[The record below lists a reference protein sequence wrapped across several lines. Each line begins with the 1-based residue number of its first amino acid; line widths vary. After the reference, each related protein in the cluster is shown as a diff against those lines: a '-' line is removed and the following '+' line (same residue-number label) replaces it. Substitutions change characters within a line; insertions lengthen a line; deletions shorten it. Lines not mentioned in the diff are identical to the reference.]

1 MSFTDN
7 LKKSL
12 GFEED
17 DFGTAYGIS
26 DYGEEDF
33 FEDEFTTIS
42 PEQTFYEIVL
52 IRPKSVDDMDYIF
65 DQIVE
70 ENNPVILDLKFL
82 EKQSEKDFRQ
92 AGEILK
98 LLRHQYGAEAIL
110 LSQTEELKTNESEK
124 YEAYESFYQK
134 RVRKLKKDINDHL
147 IVVLFAAVLN
157 LIIKAVVFVQAEF
170 AGVSITFTSL
180 LLGDFVPLV
189 FIVLFFITLKRYC
202 PDSHE
207 TPGWHG
213 NHRVFRPGLSAP
225 GAYPGSN

>member
-110 LSQTEELKTNESEK
+110 LSQAEDK
-124 YEAYESFYQK
+124 
-134 RVRKLKKDINDHL
+134 
-147 IVVLFAAVLN
+147 N
-157 LIIKAVVFVQAEF
+157 LIIVTPSRVK
-170 AGVSITFTSL
+170 
-180 LLGDFVPLV
+180 LV
-189 FIVLFFITLKRYC
+189 RK
-202 PDSHE
+202 D
-207 TPGWHG
+207 
-213 NHRVFRPGLSAP
+213 
-225 GAYPGSN
+225 

>member
-17 DFGTAYGIS
+17 DFGSAYGIS
-26 DYGEEDF
+26 DYESEEEDEF
-33 FEDEFTTIS
+33 FEEEFTTIS

-110 LSQTEELKTNESEK
+110 LSQAEDK
-124 YEAYESFYQK
+124 
-134 RVRKLKKDINDHL
+134 
-147 IVVLFAAVLN
+147 N
-157 LIIKAVVFVQAEF
+157 LIIVTPSRVK
-170 AGVSITFTSL
+170 
-180 LLGDFVPLV
+180 LV
-189 FIVLFFITLKRYC
+189 RK
-202 PDSHE
+202 D
-207 TPGWHG
+207 
-213 NHRVFRPGLSAP
+213 
-225 GAYPGSN
+225 

>member
-17 DFGTAYGIS
+17 DFGSAYGIS
-26 DYGEEDF
+26 DYGEDEF

-110 LSQTEELKTNESEK
+110 LAQAEDK
-124 YEAYESFYQK
+124 
-134 RVRKLKKDINDHL
+134 
-147 IVVLFAAVLN
+147 N
-157 LIIKAVVFVQAEF
+157 LII
-170 AGVSITFTSL
+170 ITPSR
-180 LLGDFVPLV
+180 VKLV
-189 FIVLFFITLKRYC
+189 RK
-202 PDSHE
+202 D
-207 TPGWHG
+207 
-213 NHRVFRPGLSAP
+213 
-225 GAYPGSN
+225 

>member
-17 DFGTAYGIS
+17 DFGSAYGIS
-26 DYGEEDF
+26 DYGEDEF
-33 FEDEFTTIS
+33 FEEEFTTIS

-110 LSQTEELKTNESEK
+110 LSQTEDK
-124 YEAYESFYQK
+124 
-134 RVRKLKKDINDHL
+134 
-147 IVVLFAAVLN
+147 N
-157 LIIKAVVFVQAEF
+157 LIIVTPSRVK
-170 AGVSITFTSL
+170 
-180 LLGDFVPLV
+180 LV
-189 FIVLFFITLKRYC
+189 RK
-202 PDSHE
+202 E
-207 TPGWHG
+207 
-213 NHRVFRPGLSAP
+213 
-225 GAYPGSN
+225 

>member
-1 MSFTDN
+1 MSFADN

-110 LSQTEELKTNESEK
+110 LSQTEDK
-124 YEAYESFYQK
+124 
-134 RVRKLKKDINDHL
+134 
-147 IVVLFAAVLN
+147 N
-157 LIIKAVVFVQAEF
+157 LIIVTPSRVK
-170 AGVSITFTSL
+170 
-180 LLGDFVPLV
+180 LV
-189 FIVLFFITLKRYC
+189 RK
-202 PDSHE
+202 D
-207 TPGWHG
+207 
-213 NHRVFRPGLSAP
+213 
-225 GAYPGSN
+225 

>member
-17 DFGTAYGIS
+17 DFGSAYGIS
-26 DYGEEDF
+26 DYGEDEF
-33 FEDEFTTIS
+33 FEEEFTTIS

-110 LSQTEELKTNESEK
+110 LSQSEDK
-124 YEAYESFYQK
+124 
-134 RVRKLKKDINDHL
+134 
-147 IVVLFAAVLN
+147 N
-157 LIIKAVVFVQAEF
+157 LIIVTPSRVK
-170 AGVSITFTSL
+170 
-180 LLGDFVPLV
+180 LV
-189 FIVLFFITLKRYC
+189 RK
-202 PDSHE
+202 D
-207 TPGWHG
+207 
-213 NHRVFRPGLSAP
+213 
-225 GAYPGSN
+225 

>member
-17 DFGTAYGIS
+17 DFGTAYVIS

-110 LSQTEELKTNESEK
+110 LSQTEDK
-124 YEAYESFYQK
+124 
-134 RVRKLKKDINDHL
+134 
-147 IVVLFAAVLN
+147 N
-157 LIIKAVVFVQAEF
+157 LIIVTPSRVK
-170 AGVSITFTSL
+170 
-180 LLGDFVPLV
+180 LV
-189 FIVLFFITLKRYC
+189 RK
-202 PDSHE
+202 D
-207 TPGWHG
+207 
-213 NHRVFRPGLSAP
+213 
-225 GAYPGSN
+225 

>member
-17 DFGTAYGIS
+17 DFGSAYGIS
-26 DYGEEDF
+26 DYR
-33 FEDEFTTIS
+33 EDEFFEEEFTSIS

-82 EKQSEKDFRQ
+82 EKQSQKDFRQ

-98 LLRHQYGAEAIL
+98 ILRHQYGAEAIL
-110 LSQTEELKTNESEK
+110 LSQSEDK
-124 YEAYESFYQK
+124 
-134 RVRKLKKDINDHL
+134 
-147 IVVLFAAVLN
+147 N
-157 LIIKAVVFVQAEF
+157 LIIVTPSRVK
-170 AGVSITFTSL
+170 
-180 LLGDFVPLV
+180 LV
-189 FIVLFFITLKRYC
+189 RK
-202 PDSHE
+202 D
-207 TPGWHG
+207 
-213 NHRVFRPGLSAP
+213 
-225 GAYPGSN
+225 

>member
-17 DFGTAYGIS
+17 DFGSAYGIS
-26 DYGEEDF
+26 DYGEDEF
-33 FEDEFTTIS
+33 FEEEFTTIS

-110 LSQTEELKTNESEK
+110 LSQAEDK
-124 YEAYESFYQK
+124 
-134 RVRKLKKDINDHL
+134 
-147 IVVLFAAVLN
+147 N
-157 LIIKAVVFVQAEF
+157 LIIVTPSRVK
-170 AGVSITFTSL
+170 
-180 LLGDFVPLV
+180 LV
-189 FIVLFFITLKRYC
+189 RK
-202 PDSHE
+202 D
-207 TPGWHG
+207 
-213 NHRVFRPGLSAP
+213 
-225 GAYPGSN
+225 

>member
-82 EKQSEKDFRQ
+82 EKQSNKDFRQ

-98 LLRHQYGAEAIL
+98 LLRHQYTGASNSSSRPVLVLI
-110 LSQTEELKTNESEK
+110 
-124 YEAYESFYQK
+124 
-134 RVRKLKKDINDHL
+134 DPIHL
-147 IVVLFAAVLN
+147 V
-157 LIIKAVVFVQAEF
+157 
-170 AGVSITFTSL
+170 
-180 LLGDFVPLV
+180 
-189 FIVLFFITLKRYC
+189 Y
-202 PDSHE
+202 
-207 TPGWHG
+207 
-213 NHRVFRPGLSAP
+213 
-225 GAYPGSN
+225 

>member
-17 DFGTAYGIS
+17 DFGSAYGIS
-26 DYGEEDF
+26 DYGEDEF

-110 LSQTEELKTNESEK
+110 LSQAEDK
-124 YEAYESFYQK
+124 
-134 RVRKLKKDINDHL
+134 
-147 IVVLFAAVLN
+147 N
-157 LIIKAVVFVQAEF
+157 LIIVTPSRVK
-170 AGVSITFTSL
+170 
-180 LLGDFVPLV
+180 LV
-189 FIVLFFITLKRYC
+189 RK
-202 PDSHE
+202 D
-207 TPGWHG
+207 
-213 NHRVFRPGLSAP
+213 
-225 GAYPGSN
+225 

>member
-17 DFGTAYGIS
+17 DFGSAYGIS
-26 DYGEEDF
+26 DYGEDEF
-33 FEDEFTTIS
+33 FEEEFTSIS

-82 EKQSEKDFRQ
+82 EKQSQKDFRQ

-98 LLRHQYGAEAIL
+98 ILRHQYGSEAIL
-110 LSQTEELKTNESEK
+110 LSQSEDK
-124 YEAYESFYQK
+124 
-134 RVRKLKKDINDHL
+134 
-147 IVVLFAAVLN
+147 N
-157 LIIKAVVFVQAEF
+157 LIIVTPSRVK
-170 AGVSITFTSL
+170 
-180 LLGDFVPLV
+180 LV
-189 FIVLFFITLKRYC
+189 RK
-202 PDSHE
+202 D
-207 TPGWHG
+207 
-213 NHRVFRPGLSAP
+213 
-225 GAYPGSN
+225 

>member
-17 DFGTAYGIS
+17 DFGSAYGIS
-26 DYGEEDF
+26 DYGEDEF

-110 LSQTEELKTNESEK
+110 LAQAEEK
-124 YEAYESFYQK
+124 
-134 RVRKLKKDINDHL
+134 
-147 IVVLFAAVLN
+147 N
-157 LIIKAVVFVQAEF
+157 LIIVTPSRVK
-170 AGVSITFTSL
+170 
-180 LLGDFVPLV
+180 LV
-189 FIVLFFITLKRYC
+189 RK
-202 PDSHE
+202 D
-207 TPGWHG
+207 
-213 NHRVFRPGLSAP
+213 
-225 GAYPGSN
+225 

>member
-17 DFGTAYGIS
+17 DFGSAYGIG
-26 DYGEEDF
+26 DYGEDEF

-110 LSQTEELKTNESEK
+110 LSQAEDK
-124 YEAYESFYQK
+124 
-134 RVRKLKKDINDHL
+134 
-147 IVVLFAAVLN
+147 N
-157 LIIKAVVFVQAEF
+157 LIIVTPSRVK
-170 AGVSITFTSL
+170 
-180 LLGDFVPLV
+180 LV
-189 FIVLFFITLKRYC
+189 RK
-202 PDSHE
+202 D
-207 TPGWHG
+207 
-213 NHRVFRPGLSAP
+213 
-225 GAYPGSN
+225 

>member
-17 DFGTAYGIS
+17 DFGSAYGIG
-26 DYGEEDF
+26 DYGEEF
-33 FEDEFTTIS
+33 EFEEDEFTSIS
-42 PEQTFYEIVL
+42 PEQTFYEIIL
-52 IRPKSVDDMDYIF
+52 IRPKSVDDMDYVF

-110 LSQTEELKTNESEK
+110 LGQTEDK
-124 YEAYESFYQK
+124 
-134 RVRKLKKDINDHL
+134 
-147 IVVLFAAVLN
+147 N
-157 LIIKAVVFVQAEF
+157 LIIVTPSRVK
-170 AGVSITFTSL
+170 
-180 LLGDFVPLV
+180 LV
-189 FIVLFFITLKRYC
+189 RK
-202 PDSHE
+202 D
-207 TPGWHG
+207 
-213 NHRVFRPGLSAP
+213 
-225 GAYPGSN
+225 

>member
-17 DFGTAYGIS
+17 DFGSAYGIS

-110 LSQTEELKTNESEK
+110 LSQTEDK
-124 YEAYESFYQK
+124 
-134 RVRKLKKDINDHL
+134 
-147 IVVLFAAVLN
+147 N
-157 LIIKAVVFVQAEF
+157 LIIVTPSRVK
-170 AGVSITFTSL
+170 
-180 LLGDFVPLV
+180 LV
-189 FIVLFFITLKRYC
+189 RK
-202 PDSHE
+202 D
-207 TPGWHG
+207 
-213 NHRVFRPGLSAP
+213 
-225 GAYPGSN
+225 

>member
-17 DFGTAYGIS
+17 DFGSAYGVG
-26 DYGEEDF
+26 DYGDDIGF
-33 FEDEFTTIS
+33 IDDEDEFTSIS
-42 PEQTFYEIVL
+42 PEQTFYEIIL
-52 IRPKSVDDMDYIF
+52 IRPKSVDDMDYVF

-110 LSQTEELKTNESEK
+110 LAQAEEK
-124 YEAYESFYQK
+124 
-134 RVRKLKKDINDHL
+134 
-147 IVVLFAAVLN
+147 N
-157 LIIKAVVFVQAEF
+157 LIIVTPSRVK
-170 AGVSITFTSL
+170 
-180 LLGDFVPLV
+180 LV
-189 FIVLFFITLKRYC
+189 RK
-202 PDSHE
+202 D
-207 TPGWHG
+207 
-213 NHRVFRPGLSAP
+213 
-225 GAYPGSN
+225 

>member
-17 DFGTAYGIS
+17 DFGSAYGIS
-26 DYGEEDF
+26 DYGEDEF

-110 LSQTEELKTNESEK
+110 LAQAEDK
-124 YEAYESFYQK
+124 
-134 RVRKLKKDINDHL
+134 
-147 IVVLFAAVLN
+147 N
-157 LIIKAVVFVQAEF
+157 LIIVTPSRVK
-170 AGVSITFTSL
+170 
-180 LLGDFVPLV
+180 LV
-189 FIVLFFITLKRYC
+189 RK
-202 PDSHE
+202 D
-207 TPGWHG
+207 
-213 NHRVFRPGLSAP
+213 
-225 GAYPGSN
+225 

>member
-1 MSFTDN
+1 MREFDKSDFEMAGASFGEKVAQSIYNKYQTAALVLGALLRKVDSECLVQGDADWIIEEIGPILPKHEGMIRSICN
-7 LKKSL
+7 ALNSRILKD
-12 GFEED
+12 FPIIED
-17 DFGTAYGIS
+17 DFNFEDDFA
-26 DYGEEDF
+26 DEFEEDF

-110 LSQTEELKTNESEK
+110 LSQTEDK
-124 YEAYESFYQK
+124 
-134 RVRKLKKDINDHL
+134 
-147 IVVLFAAVLN
+147 N
-157 LIIKAVVFVQAEF
+157 LIIVTPSRVK
-170 AGVSITFTSL
+170 
-180 LLGDFVPLV
+180 LV
-189 FIVLFFITLKRYC
+189 RK
-202 PDSHE
+202 D
-207 TPGWHG
+207 
-213 NHRVFRPGLSAP
+213 
-225 GAYPGSN
+225 

>member
-17 DFGTAYGIS
+17 DFGSAYGIS
-26 DYGEEDF
+26 DYGEDEF
-33 FEDEFTTIS
+33 FEEEFTSIS

-82 EKQSEKDFRQ
+82 EKQSQKDFRQ

-98 LLRHQYGAEAIL
+98 ILRHQYGSEAIL
-110 LSQTEELKTNESEK
+110 LSQAEDK
-124 YEAYESFYQK
+124 
-134 RVRKLKKDINDHL
+134 
-147 IVVLFAAVLN
+147 N
-157 LIIKAVVFVQAEF
+157 LIIVTPSRVK
-170 AGVSITFTSL
+170 
-180 LLGDFVPLV
+180 LV
-189 FIVLFFITLKRYC
+189 RK
-202 PDSHE
+202 D
-207 TPGWHG
+207 
-213 NHRVFRPGLSAP
+213 
-225 GAYPGSN
+225 

>member
-17 DFGTAYGIS
+17 DFGSAYGIS
-26 DYGEEDF
+26 DYGEDEF
-33 FEDEFTTIS
+33 FEEEFTTIS

-82 EKQSEKDFRQ
+82 EKQSEKDFR
-92 AGEILK
+92 

-110 LSQTEELKTNESEK
+110 LSQAEDK
-124 YEAYESFYQK
+124 
-134 RVRKLKKDINDHL
+134 
-147 IVVLFAAVLN
+147 N
-157 LIIKAVVFVQAEF
+157 LIIVTPSRVK
-170 AGVSITFTSL
+170 
-180 LLGDFVPLV
+180 LV
-189 FIVLFFITLKRYC
+189 RK
-202 PDSHE
+202 D
-207 TPGWHG
+207 
-213 NHRVFRPGLSAP
+213 
-225 GAYPGSN
+225 

>member
-17 DFGTAYGIS
+17 DFGSAYGIS
-26 DYGEEDF
+26 DYGEDEF
-33 FEDEFTTIS
+33 FEEEFTTIS

-82 EKQSEKDFRQ
+82 EKQSNRDFRQ

-98 LLRHQYGAEAIL
+98 LLRNQYGAEAIL
-110 LSQTEELKTNESEK
+110 LSQTDDK
-124 YEAYESFYQK
+124 
-134 RVRKLKKDINDHL
+134 
-147 IVVLFAAVLN
+147 N
-157 LIIKAVVFVQAEF
+157 LIIVTPARVK
-170 AGVSITFTSL
+170 
-180 LLGDFVPLV
+180 LV
-189 FIVLFFITLKRYC
+189 RK
-202 PDSHE
+202 D
-207 TPGWHG
+207 
-213 NHRVFRPGLSAP
+213 
-225 GAYPGSN
+225 

>member
-17 DFGTAYGIS
+17 AFGTAYGIS

-110 LSQTEELKTNESEK
+110 LSQTEDK
-124 YEAYESFYQK
+124 
-134 RVRKLKKDINDHL
+134 
-147 IVVLFAAVLN
+147 N
-157 LIIKAVVFVQAEF
+157 LIIVTPSRVK
-170 AGVSITFTSL
+170 
-180 LLGDFVPLV
+180 LV
-189 FIVLFFITLKRYC
+189 RK
-202 PDSHE
+202 D
-207 TPGWHG
+207 
-213 NHRVFRPGLSAP
+213 
-225 GAYPGSN
+225 

>member
-17 DFGTAYGIS
+17 DFGSAYGIS
-26 DYGEEDF
+26 DYGEDEF
-33 FEDEFTTIS
+33 FEEEFTSIS

-82 EKQSEKDFRQ
+82 EKQSQKDFRQ

-98 LLRHQYGAEAIL
+98 ILRHQYGAEAIL
-110 LSQTEELKTNESEK
+110 LSQSEDK
-124 YEAYESFYQK
+124 
-134 RVRKLKKDINDHL
+134 NL
-147 IVVLFAAVLN
+147 IVVTPSRV
-157 LIIKAVVFVQAEF
+157 K
-170 AGVSITFTSL
+170 
-180 LLGDFVPLV
+180 LV
-189 FIVLFFITLKRYC
+189 RK
-202 PDSHE
+202 D
-207 TPGWHG
+207 
-213 NHRVFRPGLSAP
+213 
-225 GAYPGSN
+225 

>member
-110 LSQTEELKTNESEK
+110 LSQTEDK
-124 YEAYESFYQK
+124 
-134 RVRKLKKDINDHL
+134 
-147 IVVLFAAVLN
+147 N
-157 LIIKAVVFVQAEF
+157 LIIVTPSRVK
-170 AGVSITFTSL
+170 
-180 LLGDFVPLV
+180 LV
-189 FIVLFFITLKRYC
+189 RK
-202 PDSHE
+202 D
-207 TPGWHG
+207 
-213 NHRVFRPGLSAP
+213 
-225 GAYPGSN
+225 

>member
-17 DFGTAYGIS
+17 DFGSAYGIS
-26 DYGEEDF
+26 DYGEDEF
-33 FEDEFTTIS
+33 FEEEFTSIS

-82 EKQSEKDFRQ
+82 EKQSQKDFRQ

-98 LLRHQYGAEAIL
+98 ILRHQYGAEAIL
-110 LSQTEELKTNESEK
+110 LSQSEDK
-124 YEAYESFYQK
+124 
-134 RVRKLKKDINDHL
+134 
-147 IVVLFAAVLN
+147 N
-157 LIIKAVVFVQAEF
+157 LIIVTPSRVK
-170 AGVSITFTSL
+170 
-180 LLGDFVPLV
+180 LV
-189 FIVLFFITLKRYC
+189 RK
-202 PDSHE
+202 D
-207 TPGWHG
+207 
-213 NHRVFRPGLSAP
+213 
-225 GAYPGSN
+225 

>member
-17 DFGTAYGIS
+17 DFGSAYGIS
-26 DYGEEDF
+26 DYGEDEF

-82 EKQSEKDFRQ
+82 EKQSNRDFRQ

-98 LLRHQYGAEAIL
+98 LLRNQYGAEAIL
-110 LSQTEELKTNESEK
+110 LSQTDDK
-124 YEAYESFYQK
+124 
-134 RVRKLKKDINDHL
+134 
-147 IVVLFAAVLN
+147 N
-157 LIIKAVVFVQAEF
+157 LIIVTPARVK
-170 AGVSITFTSL
+170 
-180 LLGDFVPLV
+180 LV
-189 FIVLFFITLKRYC
+189 RK
-202 PDSHE
+202 D
-207 TPGWHG
+207 
-213 NHRVFRPGLSAP
+213 
-225 GAYPGSN
+225 

>member
-110 LSQTEELKTNESEK
+110 LAQAEEK
-124 YEAYESFYQK
+124 
-134 RVRKLKKDINDHL
+134 
-147 IVVLFAAVLN
+147 N
-157 LIIKAVVFVQAEF
+157 LIIVTPSRVK
-170 AGVSITFTSL
+170 
-180 LLGDFVPLV
+180 LV
-189 FIVLFFITLKRYC
+189 RK
-202 PDSHE
+202 D
-207 TPGWHG
+207 
-213 NHRVFRPGLSAP
+213 
-225 GAYPGSN
+225 